1 MESVLIVEDSR
12 SFRMLAEQQV
22 RKAGFATVTCT
33 CLAETRDV
41 LDHHTTFL
49 CAILDYNLPDAHHGE
64 VIDLCL
70 AVGLKVVVLTA
81 SQTEKTRDEILSKP
95 VIDYIPKD
103 SSHCIDAVCRLVKR
117 LADNQGHRVLVVDDS
132 ASIRK
137 RISALLARQYLTVLE
152 AENGEQA
159 LDVLEKTPDISL
171 IITDYEMPKMDGL
184 QLVYALRKKDTECSQ
199 AIIGL
204 SGHNDSALTARF
216 LKAGANDYLPKPFNQ
231 EEFFCRV
238 HSCLNA
244 IDTEWR
250 LFLLANTDFLTQLW
264 NRRYFFERGDQLAN
278 EARKHLAIIDIDYFK
293 RINDDFGHHIGDDV
307 LVEVAQML
315 ADAFPEDTVARLGGE
330 EFCVLSL
337 RDLTVFQ
344 QSLDSYRQSV
354 AERPVRVSDQTLK
367 VTVSIGVDSQAASL
381 SRLLHMADQALYQA
395 KASGRNQMVV
405 HQG

>member
-1 MESVLIVEDSR
+1 
-12 SFRMLAEQQV
+12 MLAEQQV

-117 LADNQGHRVLVVDDS
+117 LADNQVHRVLVVDDS

-381 SRLLHMADQALYQA
+381 SRLLHTADQALYQA

>member
-1 MESVLIVEDSR
+1 
-12 SFRMLAEQQV
+12 MLAEQQV
-22 RKAGFATVTCT
+22 KKAGFAPVTCT

-41 LDHHTTFL
+41 LAHNTPFL

-70 AVGLKVVVLTA
+70 SAGLKVVVLTA
-81 SQTEKTRDEILSKP
+81 SQSEKTRDEILSKP

-103 SSHCIDAVCRLVKR
+103 SSHCIDAVCRLIKR

-132 ASIRK
+132 ASIRQ

-159 LDVLEKTPDISL
+159 LDLVEKTPDISL
-171 IITDYEMPKMDGL
+171 VITDYDMPKMNGL
-184 QLVYALRKKDTECSQ
+184 QLVSALRKRDTECSQ

-204 SGHNDSALTARF
+204 SGHHDSALTARF

-244 IDTEWR
+244 IDIEWR
-250 LFLLANTDFLTQLW
+250 LFLLANTDFLTQLC
-264 NRRYFFERGDQLAN
+264 NRRYFFERGDQLAT

-293 RINDDFGHHIGDDV
+293 RINDEFGHHIGDDV
-307 LVEVAQML
+307 LVEIAQML

-337 RDLTVFQ
+337 GDLAVFQ
-344 QSLDSYRQSV
+344 QSLDTYRQSV
-354 AERPVRVSDQTLK
+354 ADRPIQVLDQTLK
-367 VTVSIGVDSQAASL
+367 VTVSIGVDSRAASL
-381 SRLLHMADQALYQA
+381 SRLLHMADKALYQA

-405 HQG
+405 YQG

>member
-22 RKAGFATVTCT
+22 KKAGFAPVTCT

-41 LDHHTTFL
+41 LAHNTPFL

-70 AVGLKVVVLTA
+70 SAGLKVVVLTA
-81 SQTEKTRDEILSKP
+81 SQSEKTRDEILSKP

-103 SSHCIDAVCRLVKR
+103 SSHCIDAVCRLIKR

-132 ASIRK
+132 ASIRQ

-159 LDVLEKTPDISL
+159 LDLVEKTPDISL
-171 IITDYEMPKMDGL
+171 VITDYDMPKMNGL
-184 QLVYALRKKDTECSQ
+184 QLVSALRKRDTECSQ

-204 SGHNDSALTARF
+204 SGHHDSALTARF

-244 IDTEWR
+244 IDIEWR
-250 LFLLANTDFLTQLW
+250 LFLLANTDFLTQLC
-264 NRRYFFERGDQLAN
+264 NRRYFFERGDQLAT

-293 RINDDFGHHIGDDV
+293 RINDEFGHHIGDDV
-307 LVEVAQML
+307 LVEIAQML

-337 RDLTVFQ
+337 GDLAVFQ
-344 QSLDSYRQSV
+344 QSLDTYRQSV
-354 AERPVRVSDQTLK
+354 ADRPIQVLDQTLK
-367 VTVSIGVDSQAASL
+367 VTVSIGVDSRAASL
-381 SRLLHMADQALYQA
+381 SRLLHMADKALYQA

-405 HQG
+405 YQG

>member
-344 QSLDSYRQSV
+344 QSLDSYRQSF

-381 SRLLHMADQALYQA
+381 SRLLHTADQALYQA

>member
-1 MESVLIVEDSR
+1 
-12 SFRMLAEQQV
+12 MLAEQQV
-22 RKAGFATVTCT
+22 KKAGFAPVTCT

-41 LDHHTTFL
+41 LAHNTPFL

-70 AVGLKVVVLTA
+70 SAGLKVVVLTA
-81 SQTEKTRDEILSKP
+81 SQSEKTRDEILSKP

-103 SSHCIDAVCRLVKR
+103 SSHCIDAVCRLIKR

-132 ASIRK
+132 ASIRQ

-159 LDVLEKTPDISL
+159 LDVVEKTPDISL
-171 IITDYEMPKMDGL
+171 VITDYDMPKMNGL
-184 QLVYALRKKDTECSQ
+184 QLVSALRKRDTECSQ

-204 SGHNDSALTARF
+204 SGHHDSALTARF

-244 IDTEWR
+244 IDIEWR
-250 LFLLANTDFLTQLW
+250 LFLLANTDFLTQLC
-264 NRRYFFERGDQLAN
+264 NRRYFFERGDQLAT

-293 RINDDFGHHIGDDV
+293 RINDEFGHHIGDDV
-307 LVEVAQML
+307 LVEIAQML

-337 RDLTVFQ
+337 GDLAVFQ
-344 QSLDSYRQSV
+344 QSLDTYRQSV
-354 AERPVRVSDQTLK
+354 ADRPIQVLDQTLK
-367 VTVSIGVDSQAASL
+367 VTVSIGVDSRAASL
-381 SRLLHMADQALYQA
+381 SRLLHMADKALYQA

-405 HQG
+405 YQG

>member
-1 MESVLIVEDSR
+1 
-12 SFRMLAEQQV
+12 MLAEQQV

-344 QSLDSYRQSV
+344 QSLDSYRQSF

-381 SRLLHMADQALYQA
+381 SRLLHTADQALYQA

>member
-1 MESVLIVEDSR
+1 MKSVLIVEDSR

-22 RKAGFATVTCT
+22 KKAGFTPVTCT

-41 LDHHTTFL
+41 LDHHTAYL

-70 AVGLKVVVLTA
+70 SAGLKVVVLTA
-81 SQTEKTRDEILSKP
+81 SQSEKTRDEILSKP

-103 SSHCIDAVCRLVKR
+103 SSHCIDAVCRLIKR

-132 ASIRK
+132 ASIRQ

-171 IITDYEMPKMDGL
+171 IITDYEMPKMNGL
-184 QLVYALRKKDTECSQ
+184 QLVYALRKKDTKCSQ

-204 SGHNDSALTARF
+204 SGHNDNALTARF

-238 HSCLNA
+238 HSCLDA

-264 NRRYFFERGDQLAN
+264 NRRYFFEQGELLAS

-344 QSLDSYRQSV
+344 QSLDTYRQSV
-354 AERPVRVSDQTLK
+354 AERPVQVSDQTLK

-381 SRLLHMADQALYQA
+381 SRLLHTADQALYQA
-395 KASGRNQMVV
+395 KASGRNQVVV

>member
-1 MESVLIVEDSR
+1 MLIVEDSR

-344 QSLDSYRQSV
+344 QSLDSYRQSF

-381 SRLLHMADQALYQA
+381 SRLLHTADQALYQA

>member
-1 MESVLIVEDSR
+1 MEPVLIVEDSR

-22 RKAGFATVTCT
+22 RKAGFATKTCT

-70 AVGLKVVVLTA
+70 AAGLKVVVLTA

-95 VIDYIPKD
+95 IIDYIPKD
-103 SSHCIDAVCRLVKR
+103 SSHCIDAVCRLIKR

-159 LDVLEKTPDISL
+159 LDVLERTPDISL

-204 SGHNDSALTARF
+204 SGHNDGALTARF

-250 LFLLANTDFLTQLW
+250 LFKLANTDFLTQLW
-264 NRRYFFERGDQLAN
+264 NRRYFFERCEQLAT
-278 EARKHLAIIDIDYFK
+278 EEPKQLAIIDIDYFK
-293 RINDDFGHHIGDDV
+293 RVNDEFGHHVGDDV
-307 LVEVAQML
+307 LVEVAHRL
-315 ADAFPEDTVARLGGE
+315 ADYCPEDMVARLGGE
-330 EFCVLSL
+330 EFCVLSC
-337 RDLTVFQ
+337 RDLTTFK
-344 QSLDSYRQSV
+344 QSLERYRQ
-354 AERPVRVSDQTLK
+354 AIAANPIRVLGQTLNI
-367 VTVSIGVDSQAASL
+367 TVSIGVDAQATTVPQ
-381 SRLLHMADQALYQA
+381 LLQMADQALYQA
-395 KASGRNQMVV
+395 KASGRNQLVV
-405 HQG
+405 SQN